1 MKDHKD
7 VKQQALKLLHTE
19 GDKFSLRKLQQ
30 AEPAGGM
37 IKYMALEIG
46 PFSI

>member
-7 VKQQALKLLHTE
+7 VKQQALKVLHT
-19 GDKFSLRKLQQ
+19 GRYKFCLCKLQQ

-37 IKYMALEIG
+37 IKCMALEIG